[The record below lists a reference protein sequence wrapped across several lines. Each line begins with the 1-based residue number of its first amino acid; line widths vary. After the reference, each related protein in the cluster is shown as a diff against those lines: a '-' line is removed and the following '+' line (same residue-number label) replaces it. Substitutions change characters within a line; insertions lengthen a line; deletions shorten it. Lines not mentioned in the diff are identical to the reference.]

1 MKDRFFK
8 DYDELCKAL
17 TGKSIA
23 EIEKELAPVEKDLKN
38 EWHKI
43 HSIST
48 ALCSNDGAP
57 TIRADGKY
65 TESVFR

>member
-23 EIEKELAPVEKDLKN
+23 EIEKELAPVEKDPKN
-38 EWHKI
+38 E
-43 HSIST
+43 
-48 ALCSNDGAP
+48 
-57 TIRADGKY
+57 
-65 TESVFR
+65 